1 MMKSKKHLEKYPHH
15 SLYNTKNWMLI
26 RENHLMKHPSC
37 FFCNSTHLLQVDHIF
52 DHKGNLN
59 LFNSS
64 KNLQSLCVE
73 HHTMKGVLDKYCSNL
88 KIGSWTLYLDYS
100 KTYDLDAYD
109 LLTGNRLKSLTKLF
123 NEQQMTTDRFV
134 LCLGNLDLGCQK
146 HLINLAMKKMNSKPF
161 MIKFINID
169 DEWIKNEFTNYCLK
183 PPGGG

>member
-1 MMKSKKHLEKYPHH
+1 MKSKRHLKKYSHH
-15 SLYNTKNWMLI
+15 SLYNTKNWVLI

-37 FFCNSTHLLQVDHIF
+37 LFCNSTQSLHIDHIF
-52 DHKGNLN
+52 DHKGNLH

-73 HHTMKGVLDKYCSNL
+73 HHAMKGALDVYCLNL
-88 KIGSWTLYLDYS
+88 KIGSWTLFLDYS
-100 KTYDLDAYD
+100 KTYDLAAYD

-146 HLINLAMKKMNSKPF
+146 YLVNLAMKKMNSRPF
-161 MIKFINID
+161 MIKFINVD
-169 DEWIKNEFTNYCLK
+169 DEWIKTEFTNYCLK
-183 PPGGG
+183 SRGVV